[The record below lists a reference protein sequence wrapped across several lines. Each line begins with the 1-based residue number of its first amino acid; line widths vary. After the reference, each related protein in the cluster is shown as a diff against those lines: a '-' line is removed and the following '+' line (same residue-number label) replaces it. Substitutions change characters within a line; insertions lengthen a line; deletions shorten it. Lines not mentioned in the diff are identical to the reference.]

1 MLKMTGVELEL
12 ISDPEIHDFVDRGLR
27 GGVSV
32 ITKRYVE
39 GDTDLENGKMGTKI
53 LYIERV
59 SVFFFMR

>member
-1 MLKMTGVELEL
+1 MLLLTGVELEL
-12 ISDPEIHDFVDRGLR
+12 ISDPEIHDFVNRGLR

-53 LYIERV
+53 LYIE
-59 SVFFFMR
+59 

>member
-1 MLKMTGVELEL
+1 MLKMTRIELEL

-39 GDTDLENGKMGTKI
+39 GAALSYTVDDNWG
-53 LYIERV
+53 V
-59 SVFFFMR
+59 S

>member
-1 MLKMTGVELEL
+1 MLKMTGIELEL

-39 GDTDLENGKMGTKI
+39 GDTDLENGEMGTKI
-53 LYIERV
+53 LYIE
-59 SVFFFMR
+59 